1 MVSRIWHD
9 ASMKK
14 NKSLEIIAGNLRALM
29 ASTPA
34 INNQSK
40 LSKKSGVAQ
49 ATIGRILR
57 METSPSSE
65 TLDLLA
71 DACKV
76 DVQAFF
82 VPFDQKE
89 SGFSVAEDQVSYLVE
104 KVSKIPLIS
113 WVTAGSWDDPIDNHH
128 VGDAEEWLPCPLEC
142 RPDATFALRV
152 TGESMDSG
160 AADGYRDGEIIF
172 VDGSQVEPKH
182 NADVIV
188 KNGGGKVTFKRLI
201 NSNGTWYLKPLNPN
215 WPDKIIE
222 LDEHATLVG
231 RVMFSGK
238 AR

>member
-1 MVSRIWHD
+1 
-9 ASMKK
+9 MKK
-14 NKSLEIIAGNLRALM
+14 NKSLETIAGNLRAFM
-29 ASTPA
+29 ERSPS

-76 DVQAFF
+76 DVQSLFA
-82 VPFDQKE
+82 PSNK
-89 SGFSVAEDQVSYLVE
+89 GYLVAEDQPVYLVE

-113 WVTAGSWDDPIDNHH
+113 WVTAGAWDDPIDNHH
-128 VGDAEEWLPCPLEC
+128 VGDAEAWLPCPLEC
-142 RPDATFALRV
+142 RPEATFALKV

-172 VDGSQVEPKH
+172 VDGSQIEPKH

-188 KNGGGKVTFKRLI
+188 KNGGGKVTFKRLV

-215 WPDKIIE
+215 WPEKIIE